1 MKIFTKNYLPEK
13 GQFIDYLE
21 KEKNN
26 ISLSLTFQQQL
37 KSLILQYMQKLA
49 NSTDD
54 GTSSC
59 TDIILK
65 YLDNLKNALSLVKEN
80 ISLINKDLSNIDN
93 MILKINQ
100 GDSDFNRDNLSTS
113 NFNTEETI
121 LKNTIQIQE
130 FLSSI
135 LDYSKLEFT
144 PEQEANTPSNF
155 GENKEA
161 DIKQEVESKAE
172 YEYQEN
178 TLIISE
184 LKCKVILPYT
194 ISELNVI
201 LQKNPEK
208 YNNTQDIIEQ
218 VYTVPYTVYKNP
230 PIARFREAFKLIHD
244 REHKSIKSAFDLGME
259 LLFNYNLHP
268 AIISACKNIDELDIY
283 LDYLENNETNKFDLF
298 QVVFEI
304 APIVVKNK
312 TK

>member
-1 MKIFTKNYLPEK
+1 MIIFTNNSLPEK
-13 GQFIDYLE
+13 DQVINYLE
-21 KEKNN
+21 NAKNN
-26 ISLSLTFQQQL
+26 IDLSLKFQQQL
-37 KSLILQYMQKLA
+37 KSFILYYMQKLA

-80 ISLINKDLSNIDN
+80 IALIKKELSNIDN
-93 MILKINQ
+93 LILKITHD
-100 GDSDFNRDNLSTS
+100 DSDFNINNYSIG
-113 NFNTEETI
+113 NFDIENTI
-121 LKNTIQIQE
+121 LNNTIQIQNC
-130 FLSSI
+130 LSSI

-144 PEQEANTPSNF
+144 TTHESNNLSITNINREAN
-155 GENKEA
+155 
-161 DIKQEVESKAE
+161 IKQKVEIKTE

-178 TLIISE
+178 TLVISE
-184 LKCKVILPYT
+184 LNGKVILPYT
-194 ISELNVI
+194 ISELNDI
-201 LQKNPEK
+201 LQKYPEK
-208 YNNTQDIIEQ
+208 YNTTQDIIEQ

-244 REHKSIKSAFDLGME
+244 REHKSIKSALDLGME

-268 AIISACKNIDELDIY
+268 AIISACKSIDELDIY

-304 APIVVKNK
+304 APIVVKSK